1 MFEDS
6 IYLRPFGLTEGERKN
21 GRGYPRSQAFSS
33 GGLVSA
39 SQGVYV
45 EVGFSYLGLICQ
57 E

>member
-6 IYLRPFGLTEGERKN
+6 IYQRLFGLTQCERKN
-21 GRGYPRSQAFSS
+21 RRGHPRSQAFSS